1 MALNDYRK
9 ATPVSGKMADFSDAP
24 KVNKSKF
31 IASEK
36 SIELD
41 GGATR
46 TPRKSQTTFNCENT
60 SSLAASNI
68 LAVAG

>member
-31 IASEK
+31 IASD
-36 SIELD
+36 SLNVAMLD
-41 GGATR
+41 VTLS
-46 TPRKSQTTFNCENT
+46 PPDK
-60 SSLAASNI
+60 
-68 LAVAG
+68 